1 VGDIMKIDPY
11 DIMRILYQASAKTVT
26 LSMIARELG
35 VRKQSVHKHMDKLVK
50 SGFVTKDEK
59 GHYILTENGR
69 RYVDYVSSMEK
80 KLDGKLKKFHELWSI
95 GEYNFLK
102 NEKLRK
108 EALYLVVAGA
118 LGYFLVNIAK
128 ISRRINKRVR
138 DKDLDRFLGSREF
151 REEILDTLLDILLI
165 SGEDGW
171 RTLETFLNYIIA
183 IMLFYIQIIII
194 SSEKDEVHKNR
205 KEIYKNNSHMS

>member
-1 VGDIMKIDPY
+1 VGDEMKIDPY
-11 DIMRILYQASAKTVT
+11 DIMRILYRASAKKVT

-69 RYVDYVSSMEK
+69 RYVEYLSSMEK
-80 KLDGKLKKFHELWSI
+80 KLDDILKKFHELWSI
-95 GEYNFLK
+95 GKYNFLK

-108 EALYLVVAGA
+108 GALYLVVAGA

-165 SGEDGW
+165 GGEDSW

-183 IMLFYIQIIII
+183 IMFFNMTIIAL
-194 SSEKDEVHKNR
+194 SEKDEVHKSR